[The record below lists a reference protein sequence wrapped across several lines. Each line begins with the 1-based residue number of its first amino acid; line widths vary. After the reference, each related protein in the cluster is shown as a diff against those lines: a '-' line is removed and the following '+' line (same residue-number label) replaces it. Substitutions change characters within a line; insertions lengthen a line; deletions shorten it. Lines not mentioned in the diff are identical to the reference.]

1 MERSKNTGTAGKGVK
16 MRTAFED
23 RSVNLAV
30 ADLQRL
36 AVRAAV
42 IGFSISLGIVILY
55 MAMPRLAGTNI
66 GMHSSLDG
74 ICILLWPS
82 AILMLGAQTYHG
94 GIVLF
99 LLSACLNAGYFV
111 LATMVFVTVVHRF
124 SFAASASKAPA
135 ATGEFSG
142 RPLSENLRRA
152 RPIA

>member
-1 MERSKNTGTAGKGVK
+1 

-23 RSVNLAV
+23 RSVNQAV

-42 IGFSISLGIVILY
+42 MGFSISLGIVILY

-66 GMHSSLDG
+66 GMHSLDG

-111 LATMVFVTVVHRF
+111 LAAIVFVTVVHRF

-142 RPLSENLRRA
+142 PPLSENLRRA

>member
-1 MERSKNTGTAGKGVK
+1 MQRSKNTGAAGKGGK
-16 MRTAFED
+16 MRSAFAD
-23 RSVNLAV
+23 RSVNQAV

-42 IGFSISLGIVILY
+42 MGFSVSLGIVILY
-55 MAMPRLAGTNI
+55 MAMPRLAGSNI

-111 LATMVFVTVVHRF
+111 LAAMVLVTFTHRF
-124 SFAASASKAPA
+124 KFAVSSSKTSAV
-135 ATGEFSG
+135 TGEFSG
-142 RPLSENLRRA
+142 RPISETLRRA
-152 RPIA
+152 DPIA

>member
-1 MERSKNTGTAGKGVK
+1 

-30 ADLQRL
+30 AELQRL
-36 AVRAAV
+36 ALRAAT

-55 MAMPRLAGTNI
+55 SATQRFAASKT
-66 GMHSSLDG
+66 GMHSSLDA
-74 ICILLWPS
+74 ICVLLWPS
-82 AILMLGAQTYHG
+82 AILMLGARTYHG

-111 LATMVFVTVVHRF
+111 LATMLLVTVIHKF
-124 SFAASASKAPA
+124 NFTAASASKTSAI
-135 ATGEFSG
+135 TGQLSR
-142 RPLSENLRRA
+142 RPLSARLRRA